1 MLSKGRNRDV
11 ILDVAQIISAHTCKL
26 PLFVSDLFAAGM
38 WATLLHGFAK
48 LRKLNDKW
56 SVLSVNAYQ
65 SQGREARQHS
75 CIAVDAQHRVGHG
88 RHQDFAVRSM
98 QIFFLHALA

>member
-56 SVLSVNAYQ
+56 SVPSVNAYH
-65 SQGREARQHS
+65 SQGREARQ
-75 CIAVDAQHRVGHG
+75 CCMAGDTLHRVGHG
-88 RHQDFAVRSM
+88 RHQDFAVWSM
-98 QIFFLHALA
+98 